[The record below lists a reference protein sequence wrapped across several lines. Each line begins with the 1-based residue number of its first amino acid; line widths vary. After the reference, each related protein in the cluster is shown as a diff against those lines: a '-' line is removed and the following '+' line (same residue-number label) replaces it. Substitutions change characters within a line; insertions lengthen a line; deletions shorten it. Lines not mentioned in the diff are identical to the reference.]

1 MLDKEVLKNDLYLL
15 TKNFYK
21 VIEVNL
27 DEDTYFEVKVDDAER
42 PHIYNG
48 VRTWVDG
55 FIAGGG
61 VHPDDI
67 TRFRKFFNLFDL
79 KNIAASTRRWQ
90 RVFYRR
96 MIDGEWKYVYM
107 EVIPMDSF
115 SKNDPIVLIV
125 VKEIADY
132 VRDFCEQ
139 VDGAHLDQ

>member
-42 PHIYNG
+42 PHVYNS

-55 FIAGGG
+55 FIAG
-61 VHPDDI
+61 PDDI
-67 TRFRKFFNLFDL
+67 PRFRKFFNLFDL

-90 RVFYRR
+90 RV
-96 MIDGEWKYVYM
+96 I
-107 EVIPMDSF
+107 
-115 SKNDPIVLIV
+115 N
-125 VKEIADY
+125 
-132 VRDFCEQ
+132 
-139 VDGAHLDQ
+139 